1 MKKTAIFM
9 IINNAVC
16 CIEFFFFFSGIVAL
30 LFEFESSSESTMV
43 DADPAPRTLSELL
56 AFERNVEPWHYISLL
71 ILRALTTNMDAS
83 LYLNST
89 INFQAWIIFLPFYE

>member
-1 MKKTAIFM
+1 MKKDTVIFRIM
-9 IINNAVC
+9 NNAIC
-16 CIEFFFFFSGIVAL
+16 CIDFFSFSGIVAL
-30 LFEFESSSESTMV
+30 LSESESNSESTLV

-89 INFQAWIIFLPFYE
+89 INFQARIIFLLFYE

>member
-1 MKKTAIFM
+1 M

-30 LFEFESSSESTMV
+30 LSESESSSESTMV